1 MKRPAIILLSLLL
14 AGGAG
19 GYGYYYY
26 NIRDVRTTANTDA
39 SRVFASRVSDLT
51 AHSDSSGKLQRYGG
65 EVEPMTMINI
75 SKESDQEIRK
85 TYVEVGDHVS
95 VGTKLFS
102 YDPTSIENN
111 IEKNEIELEETQI
124 SIARNQRELE
134 YQRKVLNAAKTES
147 DRMDAELSISSL
159 ENSIKSSEYD
169 VKKKEL
175 ERERLQKN
183 LENTDVRSEVDGVI
197 RSIKAGTDSDDY
209 SDTYMTIMVDG
220 DFRIKAKINEQN
232 ISEVELG
239 DRMVIYSRLNEG
251 AVFYGTV
258 TGLDTSQTET
268 TQTGNSYF
276 YTSDTT
282 NSATSSTNYSFF
294 VTLDSSEGLLL
305 GEHVYLE
312 KDEGQL
318 NPREGIWL
326 FSGYLTEQED
336 GIYVWAESARHT
348 LELRK
353 VTTGEYDALLD
364 RYEITEGLSMD
375 DYVVYPLN
383 YLETNMVVTR
393 VSYGGDDR
401 DTEEDMTE
409 LRP

>member
-26 NIRDVRTTANTDA
+26 NIRDVRTTVNTDA
-39 SRVFASRVSDLT
+39 SRVFASRVSALS

-65 EVEPMTMINI
+65 EVEPMTMVNI
-75 SKESDQEIRK
+75 SRESDQEIQK

-111 IEKNEIELEETQI
+111 IEKNEIELEETLI
-124 SIARNQRELE
+124 SIARNQREME
-134 YQRKVLNAAKTES
+134 YQKKALNAAKTES

-183 LENTDVRSEVDGVI
+183 LENTDVRSEVEGVV

-209 SDTYMTIMVDG
+209 SDTYLTIMVDG
-220 DFRIKAKINEQN
+220 DFRVKAKINEQN
-232 ISEVELG
+232 ISEVALG

-251 AVFYGTV
+251 TVFYGTV

-268 TQTGNSYF
+268 TKTNSY
-276 YTSDTT
+276 YYSDTS
-282 NSATSSTNYSFF
+282 NSAVSSTNYSFF
-294 VTLDSSEGLLL
+294 VTLDTSDGLLL

-318 NPREGIWL
+318 TARDGIWL
-326 FSGYLTEQED
+326 FSGYLMHQED
-336 GIYVWAESARHT
+336 GTYVWAESARHT

-353 VTTGEYDALLD
+353 VTTGEYDSLLD
-364 RYEITEGLSMD
+364 RYEITEGLSME
-375 DYVVYPLN
+375 DYIVYPLD
-383 YLETNMVVTR
+383 YLEANMVVTR
-393 VSYGGDDR
+393 VSYGTDVQDA
-401 DTEEDMTE
+401 EEDMTE
-409 LRP
+409 